1 MSYFR
6 HMRCSARC
14 ALILCNLVFDA
25 QARDIV
31 KMFGVAGDKIKIM
44 LNLDLNYDL
53 YSMSGYEILEI
64 LPGDFDKWKERMSE
78 V

>member
-1 MSYFR
+1 
-6 HMRCSARC
+6 
-14 ALILCNLVFDA
+14 
-25 QARDIV
+25 
-31 KMFGVAGDKIKIM
+31 MFGVAGDKNKIM